1 VLPDK
6 RGEKGG
12 LKIKSFQDLPFLMIL
27 AQPLAAQSHPL
38 EFLIITI
45 KQQLIKSEV
54 PLSNRK

>member
-6 RGEKGG
+6 RGEKGD

-27 AQPLAAQSHPL
+27 AQPLAAQSRPS
-38 EFLIITI
+38 EFLITTM
-45 KQQLIKSEV
+45 QQLIKSEV